1 MGQGGVKS
9 RKERHIAFREPSLW
23 RQHLKQM
30 EWRVLAEKVKGELME
45 MRGNASASLQFPAT
59 DKEEKDIWPLGNS
72 LIQIQ
77 PTTFYCQS
85 YNFTNDM
92 FRDQIYTC
100 CLVEVLF
107 IFNALK
113 RSLLRFKFQS
123 LFINW
128 WSSKDLQSSGKIVS
142 TLCFKFPNAMIHF
155 LLLKSNRVKGTI
167 CFFELSFSLLH

>member
-1 MGQGGVKS
+1 M
-9 RKERHIAFREPSLW
+9 
-23 RQHLKQM
+23 
-30 EWRVLAEKVKGELME
+30 LAEKVKGELME

-113 RSLLRFKFQS
+113 RESPKIQIPIHLYKLMVVERSAKF
-123 LFINW
+123 W
-128 WSSKDLQSSGKIVS
+128 KD
-142 TLCFKFPNAMIHF
+142 
-155 LLLKSNRVKGTI
+155 RVNT
-167 CFFELSFSLLH
+167 